1 MNVFDLQKKEMY
13 ELLEIYDGYRALQDI
28 SVNLVGYTYGAG
40 YDEGIIGKLAYVV
53 DLIVSHSS
61 PGLFNRDVDFADT
74 ELAQILDNEKM
85 DNHMKAEKL
94 LGFMETVLR

>member
-28 SVNLVGYTYGAG
+28 SVNLVGCTYGAG
-40 YDEGIIGKLAYVV
+40 YDEGILGKMAYIV
-53 DLIVSHSS
+53 DLIVRRSN
-61 PGLFNRDVDFADT
+61 PALFDRTVDFADT
-74 ELAQILDNEKM
+74 ELARILDDEKM

-94 LGFMETVLR
+94 LGFMGTVLR